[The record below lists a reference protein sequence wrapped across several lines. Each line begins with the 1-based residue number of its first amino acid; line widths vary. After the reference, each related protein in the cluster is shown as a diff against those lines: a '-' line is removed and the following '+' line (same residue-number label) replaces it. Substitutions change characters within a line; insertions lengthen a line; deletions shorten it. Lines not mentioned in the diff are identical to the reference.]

1 MGKARRYFVTCG
13 RAGGRKVMV
22 AGPGAEWGCRE
33 ELDLGKMMKLCW
45 PGLLRFR
52 HVGGKKSGKS
62 RVLFSSHW
70 VGARGAVF

>member
-1 MGKARRYFVTCG
+1 
-13 RAGGRKVMV
+13 MV
-22 AGPGAEWGCRE
+22 AGAGAEWRCRE
-33 ELDLGKMMKLCW
+33 ELDLGRTMTLCW

-70 VGARGAVF
+70 VGAWDAVF